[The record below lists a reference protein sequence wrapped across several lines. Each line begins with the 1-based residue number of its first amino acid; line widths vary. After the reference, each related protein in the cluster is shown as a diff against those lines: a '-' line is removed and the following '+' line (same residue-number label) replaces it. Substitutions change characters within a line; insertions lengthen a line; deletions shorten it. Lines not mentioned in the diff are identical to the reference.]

1 MGLKGSMVKRD
12 CAIVGKSWLM
22 DVDLFFL
29 YDGKFPR
36 EDVWNTGGKKPSG
49 SVDDVFVGRRMP
61 LKASTLFEG

>member
-36 EDVWNTGGKKPSG
+36 EDVWNTGEKNL
-49 SVDDVFVGRRMP
+49 VDQLMVSLWG
-61 LKASTLFEG
+61 EECH